1 MDNIHAG
8 WLTKSPRQRKTSTL
22 WKLFRSVSRFL
33 VSPVSLAPWF
43 RFSHPSVFMLIRCSF
58 FSWHLIV
65 NGKAVMLNY
74 AGDYGEYCRYSRTE
88 NVAQFETDSTVITA
102 S

>member
-33 VSPVSLAPWF
+33 VSPVSLAAWF
-43 RFSHPSVFMLIRCSF
+43 RF
-58 FSWHLIV
+58 
-65 NGKAVMLNY
+65 Y
-74 AGDYGEYCRYSRTE
+74 AYMFLFLFLAPDC
-88 NVAQFETDSTVITA
+88 
-102 S
+102 